1 MSLLETRSVSIA
13 FGGVRALHD
22 VSIVVEE
29 GELVGL
35 IGPNGAGKTTLI
47 RALNGAQPPDS
58 GSIRLDGID
67 ISRLPTHARVQSGLA
82 MTHQIVRPFR
92 DLTLMENVAVAAADE
107 YAGAPFA
114 ALSNTKRDHQTA
126 RAGELLGAFG
136 IAEAA
141 DQASATVPLGY
152 LKRLEMARALATN
165 PRIILLDEPLAGLN
179 QAEATIIADEI
190 VRFCD
195 RGITVVLVE
204 HNLNEIVRIS
214 RRLIVLDNG
223 SVIAEGDPEDVISRR
238 EVRAA
243 YFGDEQTVTASA

>member
-1 MSLLETRSVSIA
+1 MSLLETRKVSIT
-13 FGGVRALHD
+13 FGGVRALRD
-22 VSIVVEE
+22 VSISIEE

-47 RALNGAQPPDS
+47 KALNGSQPPDT
-58 GSIRLDGID
+58 GSVLIDGED
-67 ISRLPTHARVQSGLA
+67 VSRQPMHARVKAGLA

-92 DLTLMENVAVAAADE
+92 DLTLAENVAIAAAGE

-114 ALSNTKRDHQTA
+114 ALTNIDRSSHMEHA
-126 RAGELLGAFG
+126 RERLGTLG

-141 DQASATVPLGY
+141 DQPADTVPLGY

-165 PRIILLDEPLAGLN
+165 PRIVLLDEPLAGLN
-179 QAEATIIADEI
+179 QAEAALIADEI

-195 RGITVVLVE
+195 GGVTVVLVE
-204 HNLNEIVRIS
+204 HNLNEVVRIS

-223 SVIAEGDPEDVISRR
+223 TVIAEGEPQDVVSRP

-243 YFGDEQTVTASA
+243 YFGDRPAEAANA